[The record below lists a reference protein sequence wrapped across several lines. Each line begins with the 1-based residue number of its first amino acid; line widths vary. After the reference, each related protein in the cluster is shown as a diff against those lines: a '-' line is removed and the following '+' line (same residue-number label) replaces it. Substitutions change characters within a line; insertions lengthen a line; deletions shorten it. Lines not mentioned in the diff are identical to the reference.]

1 MKKLI
6 CLLVACFILV
16 QSSTAYAA
24 SSDGK
29 YPKLVVDDYVLEK
42 TSLLPG
48 EETTISI
55 SIRNTSSAKSAR
67 NIRVSFKDEAGEIL
81 PAKTASS
88 IIPYIGPDST
98 IEWQIDVFVT
108 ETAKD
113 APHIVNIK
121 MEYED
126 KQGNQLTAED
136 TITIDVVQLVRM
148 EYTEPDMPAKVTQ
161 GDTFSLSLTLMNMGK
176 GDIYNAL
183 LTYNIEGLS
192 NGGSVLVGT
201 ISPGASKEGTTN
213 LRVNSDAIGDVSG
226 DITLS
231 YEDSRGKYYETV
243 LPVSTVIEEKAI
255 STYESDELGGSEND
269 GSWKILAIGFGCLS
283 VLLLFVSL
291 SAIAKGRKIRK
302 EYELKL

>member
-6 CLLVACFILV
+6 CLLVACLILV

-24 SSDGK
+24 STDGK
-29 YPKLVVDDYVLEK
+29 YPKLIVDDYVLEK

-48 EETTISI
+48 EETTVTI
-55 SIRNTSSAKSAR
+55 SIRNTNSSKSAR
-67 NIRVSFKDEAGEIL
+67 NIRVSFQDDAGEIL
-81 PAKTASS
+81 PVKTASG

-98 IEWQIDVFVT
+98 IEWQIDVLIT

-113 APHIVNIK
+113 APHILNIK

-126 KQGNQLTAED
+126 ARSNLLTAED
-136 TITIDVVQLVRM
+136 TITIDVVQPVRM
-148 EYTEPDMPAKVTQ
+148 EYTEPEMPTKVTQ
-161 GDTFSLSLTLMNMGK
+161 GDTFSLSMTLMNMGK

-192 NGGSVLVGT
+192 SGGSVLVGT
-201 ISPGASKEGTTN
+201 ISSGASKEGTAN
-213 LRVNSDAIGDVSG
+213 LRVNSDTVGDVSG

-243 LPVSTVIEEKAI
+243 LPVSTVIEEKVIAA
-255 STYESDELGGSEND
+255 YESDETNESTNE
-269 GSWKILAIGFGCLS
+269 GSWKILAISFGCLS
-283 VLLLFVSL
+283 ALLLFVSL
-291 SAIAKGRKIRK
+291 AAIAKERKIRK